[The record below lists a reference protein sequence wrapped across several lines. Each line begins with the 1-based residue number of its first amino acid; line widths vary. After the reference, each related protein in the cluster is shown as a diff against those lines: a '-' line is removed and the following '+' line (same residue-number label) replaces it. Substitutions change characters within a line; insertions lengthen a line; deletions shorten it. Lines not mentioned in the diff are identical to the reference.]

1 MLETLDLSRKLTQQ
15 DYETQLRRRQIQ
27 LRELGWQTYQKKR
40 PVVIV
45 FEGWDAA
52 GKGGAIKR
60 LTERIDPRGYAVFP
74 ISAPQG
80 EDKTKHYLYRFWRRL
95 PERGQIGIFDR
106 SWYGRVLV
114 ERVEGFASEAE
125 WKRAYRE
132 INSFERQICDFGGVL
147 LKYWIHISRE
157 EQLRRFEERKQ
168 IGYKAW
174 KLTDEDWRNRDKW
187 PQYEEAVEEML
198 LKTSTRTAPW
208 TLIEGNDKNWA
219 RVKVLTQAVDVLSK
233 ALNHKPADPLNGKP
247 GSK

>member
-1 MLETLDLSRKLTQQ
+1 MLEILDLSRKLGQQ
-15 DYETQLRRRQIQ
+15 EYETQLKRRQIQ

-40 PVVIV
+40 PVVVV

-114 ERVEGFASEAE
+114 ERVEGFATEAE

-132 INSFERQICDFGGVL
+132 INSFERQLCDYGGIL
-147 LKYWIHISRE
+147 LKYWIQISRE
-157 EQLRRFEERKQ
+157 EQLRRFEERKVT
-168 IGYKAW
+168 GYKAW

-208 TLIEGNDKNWA
+208 TLIEGNDKNYA
-219 RVKVLTQAVDVLSK
+219 RVKVLNQAVEVLSK
-233 ALNHKPADPLNGKP
+233 ALDHKPADPLNGNHQK
-247 GSK
+247 K